1 MGPAQ
6 PTPTPATGAP
16 AASICSWQSATS
28 ATYSCS
34 APPRV
39 GTSPR
44 ARMVPSRATTA
55 LAIFVPPMSSART
68 ASLSVIAE
76 DLSRCPPLHTAQ
88 RWLGHELINIVR
100 CPPALSAPPSRLT
113 EVVALVKTTQ
123 LRIGGCFSQ
132 PPRRAPPRARRT
144 RPHAWALPRLG
155 PVEQLVTRL

>member
-6 PTPTPATGAP
+6 PTPTAATVAP
-16 AASICSWQSATS
+16 AASICSFDRATS

-55 LAIFVPPMSSART
+55 LAILVPPMSSART

-76 DLSRCPPLHTAQ
+76 DHSRCPRLHATQ
-88 RWLGHELINIVR
+88 RWLGHELINTVR
-100 CPPALSAPPSRLT
+100 FPPALSAPPSRLT
-113 EVVALVKTTQ
+113 EVVALVET
-123 LRIGGCFSQ
+123 
-132 PPRRAPPRARRT
+132 
-144 RPHAWALPRLG
+144 
-155 PVEQLVTRL
+155 TRLR